1 MTKPKAYLVPVDF
14 SRGSRIAFRHAAGLA
29 AKNNGRLIL
38 VHVVAPL
45 SYPAG
50 PLLPKYFSSMQEQ
63 ARASLEKLA
72 RRAGLPK
79 SRFRPLV
86 VQSADTARVI
96 ADQAKKLRAAMI
108 VMSSHGR
115 TGLERAV
122 LGSVA
127 ERTLRYAT
135 CPVLVVKK

>member
-1 MTKPKAYLVPVDF
+1 M
-14 SRGSRIAFRHAAGLA
+14 R
-29 AKNNGRLIL
+29 
-38 VHVVAPL
+38 VVAPL

-50 PLLPKYFSSMQEQ
+50 ALLPKYFSSIERQ
-63 ARASLEKLA
+63 AKYALERMA
-72 RRAGLPK
+72 RRQGLPK

-96 ADQAKKLRAAMI
+96 ADQAKKLRVAMI

-115 TGLERAV
+115 TGLDRLM

-127 ERTLRYAT
+127 GSTLRYAS